1 MMRCGMAVYSAEAR
15 SGLDGMDEAVR
26 SDHPLVWVK
35 SWGEGKCSMARIGT
49 VRQRGG
55 KVRRYPEVIVELR

>member
-1 MMRCGMAVYSAEAR
+1 
-15 SGLDGMDEAVR
+15 MDEAVR
-26 SDHPLVWVK
+26 SDHPLGL
-35 SWGEGKCSMARIGT
+35 GEVMGGRKCSMARIGS